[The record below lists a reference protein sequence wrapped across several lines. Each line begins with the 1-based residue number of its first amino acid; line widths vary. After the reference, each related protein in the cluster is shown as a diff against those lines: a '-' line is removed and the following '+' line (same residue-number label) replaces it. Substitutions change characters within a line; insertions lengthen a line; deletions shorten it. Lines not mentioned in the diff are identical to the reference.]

1 MAALQQFFYDAQIE
15 RFLAQFIRMVSG
27 FQVEFG
33 ADRTGNKTLQRV
45 PVYYGD
51 GSRQVAAIL
60 NNMSENSMPTVPAMS
75 VYINGI
81 SYDRDRV
88 QEPNFVGKMS
98 IRQRAYNETTQEF
111 EPRQGNAFTIERMM
125 PVPYTIDLKLDIWT
139 SNTKQKL
146 QLLEQLIVLFNPA
159 LEIQSTDN
167 YIDWTSLSVV
177 YLESPTWTSRS
188 VPIGTTDPIDVAT
201 LTFKLPVWIS
211 PPAKVKK
218 LGVIQKI
225 IASIHNSEGNLTDDV
240 YNETNLLGNRLYFTP
255 LQYSTLLIG
264 NTLTLLK
271 IEDVEDPRDPPMLGE
286 RVDAGKFIVGK
297 SYSIEVVGTT
307 DFTLIGATSNTVG
320 TRFTATESGSGSG
333 TGKAVLIPT
342 KVGTR
347 DVWRNLIN
355 IYGSLNEGVSQI
367 RLLNSDEVT
376 EVVGTV
382 SYHPTDDSLLIFNA
396 DVDTYPSNTLQNI
409 NAIIDPR
416 KVSVNADLLT
426 PSAGTRYLILNDIG
440 SFDSPLGDGPTAWR
454 RSDGQDLVA
463 HANDII
469 EYNGTRW
476 AVSFDSQSESNIQYV
491 SNLNTGTQYKW
502 EQDQWIKSWEGEYKA
517 GFWTLVL

>member
-33 ADRTGNKTLQRV
+33 ADRQGNKTLQRV

-51 GSRQVAAIL
+51 GSRQVAQIL
-60 NNMSENSMPTVPAMS
+60 TNNSENALPTVPAMT
-75 VYINGI
+75 VYIQNI
-81 SYDRDRV
+81 TYDRDRI

-98 IRQRAYNETTQEF
+98 IRQRYYNEDTQEY
-111 EPRQGNAFTIERMM
+111 EQRQGNAFTIERMM
-125 PVPYTIDLKLDIWT
+125 PVPYTIELKLDIWT

-146 QLLEQLIVLFNPA
+146 QLLEQLIVLFNPS

-177 YLESPTWTSRS
+177 YLESPNWSSRS
-188 VPIGTTDPIDVAT
+188 VPIGTENPIDVAT

-211 PPAKVKK
+211 PPAKIKK

-225 IASIHNSEGNLTDDV
+225 IASIHDSQGDLSEDV
-240 YNETNLLGNRLYFTP
+240 YSNTNLMGTRQYFTP
-255 LQYSTLLIG
+255 LDYGVLLIG

-271 IEDVEDPRDPPMLGE
+271 VEDVEDPRDPP
-286 RVDAGKFIVGK
+286 
-297 SYSIEVVGTT
+297 
-307 DFTLIGATSNTVG
+307 TLET
-320 TRFTATESGSGSG
+320 
-333 TGKAVLIPT
+333 PT

-347 DVWRNLIN
+347 DIWRNLIN
-355 IYGSLNEGVSQI
+355 VYGSLNNGISQI
-367 RLLNSDEVT
+367 RLMNPDGVT

-396 DVDTYPSNTLQNI
+396 DIDTYPTNTLDPI
-409 NAIIDPR
+409 DAIIDPQ
-416 KVSVNADLLT
+416 KVTVDTSIT
-426 PSAGTRYLILNDIG
+426 SPTAGTRYLILHDIG
-440 SFDSPLGDGPTAWR
+440 SFDNPIGSGPDAWR
-454 RSDGQDLVA
+454 GTDGQDLVA

-469 EYNGTRW
+469 EYDGTHW
-476 AVSFDSQSESNIQYV
+476 NVVFDSQTDTTLQYV

-502 EQDQWIKSWEGEYKA
+502 NLDHWVKSWEGEYKN
-517 GFWTLVL
+517 GLWTLVL